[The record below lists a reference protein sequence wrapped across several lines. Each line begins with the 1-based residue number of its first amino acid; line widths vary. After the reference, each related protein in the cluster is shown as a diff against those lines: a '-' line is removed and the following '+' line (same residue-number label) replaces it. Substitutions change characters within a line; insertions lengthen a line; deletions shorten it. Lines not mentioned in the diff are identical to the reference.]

1 MMGWARRHLITLYQ
15 QATSSKIGLFLV
27 AMIPLAWLTLFFAV
41 PLLEILGVSLG
52 SSRRG
57 VPPFIPAWG
66 LSDEGLFFAPNS
78 DSYALL
84 LRHSSDYL
92 VPLYN
97 STRLAFGSMLICLVL
112 AFPIALW
119 AARARGAVRLS
130 LLVMVL
136 LPFWTSSLLRVYA
149 VMGLLNPTGYVNQ
162 FLLFLGLIDT
172 PLDLMRMDIS
182 VYFGIVI
189 SYLPLMA
196 LPLYAVLVR
205 IDESLYEAATDLG
218 ATRTT
223 TFMTITLPM
232 ARAGIVAGCLLV
244 FIPAMG
250 EFMIPELLGGP
261 EQLMMGKVLWTE
273 FFRSRDWPVAAA
285 LAVLLLLVLS
295 IPILWLR
302 HAERRMKE
310 T

>member
-1 MMGWARRHLITLYQ
+1 
-15 QATSSKIGLFLV
+15 
-27 AMIPLAWLTLFFAV
+27 
-41 PLLEILGVSLG
+41 
-52 SSRRG
+52 
-57 VPPFIPAWG
+57 
-66 LSDEGLFFAPNS
+66 
-78 DSYALL
+78 
-84 LRHSSDYL
+84 
-92 VPLYN
+92 
-97 STRLAFGSMLICLVL
+97 
-112 AFPIALW
+112 
-119 AARARGAVRLS
+119 
-130 LLVMVL
+130 
-136 LPFWTSSLLRVYA
+136 

-189 SYLPLMA
+189 CYLPLMV

-261 EQLMMGKVLWTE
+261 EQLMMGKVLWAE